1 MRHAANTVSA
11 VFILNIR
18 MLIQV
23 SWPTMQT
30 LVIYSTQQ
38 FDQDLHDL
46 LSGNLYY
53 KKIYFDNHVLI
64 EKKDIYLYSVIA
76 LGLHVIIQYYH
87 SYFSRTA
94 HEIFISVFFF
104 FFFTLNLFPFHS
116 GHLIT
121 KKLSSKMVIQ
131 FR

>member
-1 MRHAANTVSA
+1 
-11 VFILNIR
+11 
-18 MLIQV
+18 
-23 SWPTMQT
+23 MQT

-46 LSGNLYY
+46 LSGNIYY

-64 EKKDIYLYSVIA
+64 EKKDKYLYSVIA
-76 LGLHVIIQYYH
+76 LGLHFIIYYYH
-87 SYFSRTA
+87 SYFGRIA

-104 FFFTLNLFPFHS
+104 TLNLFTFHS

-121 KKLSSKMVIQ
+121 KKLSSIMVIQ

>member
-1 MRHAANTVSA
+1 MRHAANTVSV

-18 MLIQV
+18 MLIHV

-64 EKKDIYLYSVIA
+64 EKKDEYLYSVIA

-87 SYFSRTA
+87 SYFGRTA

-104 FFFTLNLFPFHS
+104 FFFFFFSL
-116 GHLIT
+116 
-121 KKLSSKMVIQ
+121 
-131 FR
+131 